1 MIHPFVWL
9 FLNTAII
16 LLIDFKSDIYLDSLS
31 ANRAISFIP
40 RTCNLCHCIAQLEH
54 RKKTNQLTREKMF
67 FQINCNKR
75 ADNMSKRKPTDY
87 FKPGNNKNV
96 RKGVDSTVQNEPIT
110 ETTT

>member
-1 MIHPFVWL
+1 
-9 FLNTAII
+9 
-16 LLIDFKSDIYLDSLS
+16 
-31 ANRAISFIP
+31 
-40 RTCNLCHCIAQLEH
+40 
-54 RKKTNQLTREKMF
+54 MF